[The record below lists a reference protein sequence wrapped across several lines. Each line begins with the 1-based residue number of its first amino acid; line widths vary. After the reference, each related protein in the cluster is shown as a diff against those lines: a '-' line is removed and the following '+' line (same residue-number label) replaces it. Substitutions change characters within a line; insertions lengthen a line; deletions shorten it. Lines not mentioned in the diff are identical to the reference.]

1 MAAPLQKK
9 SVNLGARGAR
19 VSRIRRDP
27 PPVAK
32 KETAAFD
39 REERDR
45 RNVAIGIIS
54 FGLAIVVIV
63 FAFGS
68 WAGRWSPS
76 HYTVVVGE
84 TGADREQPA
93 GE

>member
-1 MAAPLQKK
+1 MAAPLKK
-9 SVNLGARGAR
+9 NSVNLGAKGAPG
-19 VSRIRRDP
+19 SRIRRNP

-32 KETAAFD
+32 KTVVPD
-39 REERDR
+39 RDEIDR
-45 RNVAIGIIS
+45 RAVAIGVIG

-63 FAFGS
+63 LALGG

-84 TGADREQPA
+84 TGADREPVR
-93 GE
+93 E